1 MHSNCPPDA
10 MKLSHIATVAIMC
23 VSAACSAT
31 AIGLVAQQF
40 FVERSASDVVV
51 DTAIVERMESV
62 ADAINYVS
70 DDKRQALLTA
80 YGYSSQQSFDDA
92 LMQQRGDL
100 NRALSRRATELAKGD
115 ERLAAVL
122 AACAFASVVSIVG
135 ALALCGTRSR
145 RRLSGA
151 VASA

>member
-1 MHSNCPPDA
+1 

-23 VSAACSAT
+23 VSAACSAA
-31 AIGLVAQQF
+31 AIGLVGQQF
-40 FVERSASDVVV
+40 FVERSAGEVVV

-62 ADAINYVS
+62 ADAINSVP
-70 DDKRQALLTA
+70 DEKRQALLTA
-80 YGYSSQQSFDDA
+80 YGYSSRQSFDDA
-92 LMQQRGDL
+92 LRQQRGDL
-100 NRALSRRATELAKGD
+100 NRALSRRATELSRGD

-135 ALALCGTRSR
+135 ALALCGAASR
-145 RRLSGA
+145 RPMSRA